1 MQRSRTTPRQLW
13 RYVITGMTANVVF
26 YAGYLLLS
34 GLGVGHKAAMTVTY
48 CTSVLCTFVFNR
60 RWTFG
65 HDGTVTAPLLRYIA
79 IYAIG
84 YVVNLAALSA
94 LVDVAGLPHAIV
106 MAALIVISAG
116 LLFLAQKFWVFPAAT
131 RPAQ

>member
-1 MQRSRTTPRQLW
+1 MSTASATPRQLW
-13 RYVITGMTANVVF
+13 RYVITGLGANALL

-34 GLGVGHKAAMTVTY
+34 NFGVGYKVAMTVTY

-65 HDGTVTAPLLRYIA
+65 HGGDVPTALLRYVA
-79 IYAIG
+79 IYALG
-84 YVVNLAALSA
+84 YVANLAALSA
-94 LVDVAGLPHAIV
+94 LVDVAGLPHRAV

-116 LLFLAQKFWVFPAAT
+116 VLFLAQKYWVFPAAT

>member
-1 MQRSRTTPRQLW
+1 L
-13 RYVITGMTANVVF
+13 GANALL

-34 GLGVGHKAAMTVTY
+34 KLGLSYKVAMTVTY

-60 RWTFG
+60 RWTFDHG
-65 HDGTVTAPLLRYIA
+65 GDVRPALLRYLA

-84 YVVNLAALSA
+84 YVLNLAALSA
-94 LVDVAGLPHAIV
+94 LVDGAGLPHSFV

-116 LLFLAQKFWVFPAAT
+116 MLFLAQKYWVFPAAT